1 MGLQSSGKS
10 TFLNTQYN
18 LRFAVAAGR
27 CTKGIFM
34 LPVILN
40 EELRKSFKDDN
51 LHFMLLFDTEG
62 LRAQEL
68 GISQENRSKDGEMAT
83 ACIGIADVTAINSMN
98 FQNSE
103 LFEILSIVVN
113 MILRYKKDNTDKD
126 IDAFDVSAIFI
137 NQGVSD
143 SQYKAIHA
151 GISKR

>member
-1 MGLQSSGKS
+1 
-10 TFLNTQYN
+10 
-18 LRFAVAAGR
+18 
-27 CTKGIFM
+27 M

-40 EELRKSFKDDN
+40 KELRESYYDN

-68 GISQENRSKDGEMAT
+68 GISLENRSKDGEMAT
-83 ACIGIADVTAINSMN
+83 ACIGIADVTAINSLN

-103 LFEILSIVVN
+103 LFEILRIVMN
-113 MILRYKKDNTDKD
+113 MILRFKKDNTDQD
-126 IDAFDVSAIFI
+126 FDPFDGSAFFI

-151 GISKR
+151 GISKL

>member
-1 MGLQSSGKS
+1 
-10 TFLNTQYN
+10 
-18 LRFAVAAGR
+18 
-27 CTKGIFM
+27 M

-40 EELRKSFKDDN
+40 EELRKSFEDDN